1 MESQDSW
8 EKQTAHT
15 EGLIRDVLTLK
26 KIGFRIQKTE
36 EKFLINCEIY

>member
-1 MESQDSW
+1 MENQDSW

-26 KIGFRIQKTE
+26 KIETIQKTE
-36 EKFLINCEIY
+36 EKFIINCEIY